1 MFEKHEILEMF
12 EKLLEALQDVGAPV
26 SVISPIEDA
35 LEEFEEETAL
45 EEE

>member
-12 EKLLEALQDVGAPV
+12 EKLLEALQDVSAPA

-45 EEE
+45 EAE